1 MKKLFPILLLL
12 LFGFSESYSQ
22 TNIKTMF
29 YNLLY
34 YPSGLPNDREVIL
47 KDILDTYNPDIFTVC
62 ELETEVGADEILT
75 QSIQTSHPNFARAV
89 FVSNQSDPS
98 PDNQLN
104 QMIYYNT
111 DKFTLENQQTHTT
124 YIRDIM
130 QYTLLLKTV
139 NQATNPIRIE
149 YFVTHFKSSDGTA
162 NKNIRLDM
170 ANVFTAVLENLD
182 PNAYVV
188 FSGDFNLY
196 TSSEPSYQEILDP
209 TNNIVMIDPINDNS
223 SLQSWSNDTP
233 TYSAMHTQATRVNQ
247 LNGNGAYSGLD
258 DRFDFSF
265 ISENLTTSTELFYV
279 DGSYDE
285 YGNNNNCYNLD
296 INNTSC
302 TGTHSQS
309 LRDDLYF
316 MSDHLPV
323 VMELETPQNILN
335 IDDESLSKNNFNIIG
350 SNLIHDNVSLYIDT
364 GLFDSDLLIYNQ
376 LGQLVKTTKT
386 TTSNQVLIDVNNFST
401 GVYVIVSA
409 KNRFI
414 NPIKFVKIN

>member
-1 MKKLFPILLLL
+1 MKKASLLILILLI
-12 LFGFSESYSQ
+12 FSESYSQ

-34 YPSGLPNDREVIL
+34 YPSGNPQNREVIL

-62 ELETEVGADEILT
+62 ELETEIGADEILT
-75 QSIQTSHPNFARAV
+75 QSIQTSRPNFARAV
-89 FVSNQSDPS
+89 FVSNQSDPT

-104 QMIYYNT
+104 QMVFYNT
-111 DKFTLENQQTHTT
+111 DMFTLENQQTHTT

-130 QYTLLLKTV
+130 QYTLLLKSED
-139 NQATNPIRIE
+139 QAINPIKIE
-149 YFVTHFKSSDGTA
+149 YFVTHFKSSPGTA
-162 NKNIRLDM
+162 NKAIRLDM

-182 PNAYVV
+182 PDAFVV

-209 TNNIVMIDPINDNS
+209 TNAIVMIDPINDNS

-233 TYSAMHTQATRVNQ
+233 TYTAMHTQATRVFQ
-247 LNGNGAYSGLD
+247 QNGNGAYSGLD

-279 DGSYDE
+279 ANSYDE

-296 INNTSC
+296 INDVTC

-309 LRDDLYF
+309 LRDDLYL

-323 VMELETPQNILN
+323 VMELQTPQNILVV
-335 IDDESLSKNNFNIIG
+335 DDFQIENNLRILG
-350 SNLIHDNVSLYIDT
+350 SNLIDKNISLYIST
-364 GLFDSDLLIYNQ
+364 NLFNSDLLIYNQ
-376 LGQLVKTTKT
+376 LGQLVKTIKT
-386 TTSNQVLIDVNNFST
+386 ATSNQISVDVSNFPTS
-401 GVYVIVSA
+401 VYIITSA

>member
-1 MKKLFPILLLL
+1 MKKASLLILFLL
-12 LFGFSESYSQ
+12 LFSEGYSQ
-22 TNIKTMF
+22 MNIKTMF

-34 YPSGLPNDREVIL
+34 YPSGNPQNREVIL

-62 ELETEVGADEILT
+62 ELETEAGADEILT
-75 QSIQTSHPNFARAV
+75 QSIQTSRPNFARAV
-89 FVSNQSDPS
+89 FVSNQSDPT

-104 QMIYYNT
+104 QMVYYNT
-111 DKFTLENQQTHTT
+111 DMFTLENQQTHTT
-124 YIRDIM
+124 YIRDIL
-130 QYTLLLKTV
+130 QYTLLLKSED
-139 NQATNPIRIE
+139 QATNPIRIE

-182 PNAYVV
+182 PNAFVV

-209 TNNIVMIDPINDNS
+209 TNAIVMIDPINDNS

-233 TYSAMHTQATRVNQ
+233 TYTAMHTQCTRVNQ
-247 LNGNGAYSGLD
+247 LFGNGAFSGLD

-265 ISENLTTSTELFYV
+265 ISENLTTSTDLFYV
-279 DGSYDE
+279 PNSYDA
-285 YGNNNNCYNLD
+285 YGNNKNCYDLD
-296 INNTSC
+296 INNVNC
-302 TGTHSQS
+302 TGTYSQS
-309 LRDDLYF
+309 LRDDLYY

-323 VMELETPQNILN
+323 VMELQTPQNL
-335 IDDESLSKNNFNIIG
+335 LSVNEYTVENNLRIVG
-350 SNLIHDNVSLYIDT
+350 SNLIYKNVSLYISPD
-364 GLFDSDLLIYNQ
+364 LFNSDLLIYNQ
-376 LGQLVKTTKT
+376 LGQLVKTVKT
-386 TTSNQVLIDVNNFST
+386 TTINQISIDVSNFPTSI
-401 GVYVIVSA
+401 YVITSA